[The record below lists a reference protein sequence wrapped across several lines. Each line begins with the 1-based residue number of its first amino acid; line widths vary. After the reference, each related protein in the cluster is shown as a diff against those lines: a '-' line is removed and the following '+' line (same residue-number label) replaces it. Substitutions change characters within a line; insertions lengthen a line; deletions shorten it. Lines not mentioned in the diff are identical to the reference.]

1 MVIACSS
8 RPFGPVALA
17 SEARPVSG
25 KVSSE
30 LVALAP
36 GEQAPAALREPALPA
51 PPAGELLEE
60 WFREH
65 FARLW
70 RLVARLGVARE
81 SIDDVVQDAFITAS
95 RRHADIRAGCEWSFL
110 VGTAVRL
117 GANYRVRAA
126 ARREVIR
133 AELLDDRASALPD
146 AEHLLIEKRLRQEL
160 ERALA
165 TLSEAHRAVFVLY
178 ELEGFSVP
186 EIAEML
192 GLPLGTAASR
202 LGRAR
207 ATFSKTAARMQ
218 RARLTCQEDP

>member
-1 MVIACSS
+1 MVIGCSS
-8 RPFGPVALA
+8 RLFGPVALA
-17 SEARPVSG
+17 NEPRSVPENGSG
-25 KVSSE
+25 EHV
-30 LVALAP
+30 
-36 GEQAPAALREPALPA
+36 APARCERAPVALREPSVPA
-51 PPAGELLEE
+51 PPAGELPDK

-65 FARLW
+65 FSRLW

-81 SIDDVVQDAFITAS
+81 SIDDVVQDTFITAS
-95 RRHADIRAGCEWSFL
+95 RRRADIREGSEWPFL

-126 ARREVIR
+126 ARREVMQG
-133 AELLDDRASALPD
+133 ELLDHTASTLPD

-160 ERALA
+160 ERALS
-165 TLSEAHRAVFVLY
+165 TLSKAHRSVFVLY

-186 EIAEML
+186 QIADML
-192 GLPLGTAASR
+192 GVPLGTVASR

-207 ATFSKTAARMQ
+207 ATFSRTAARMQ